1 MTRTALIDELVDNV
15 ILPYRTGDASTGQVR
30 KAISG
35 YLSSDFCAKALKSFH
50 GPSIGAS
57 ATASLYEGLRVTM
70 IEEAPN
76 GWASMLVRPG
86 AGSSISTLATGGGS
100 VSTPAAYNLVHILS
114 APGPLQVTR
123 YAVEGYPKAGDLP
136 GPMSLSIISKDLF
149 SEGDFFA
156 FEAGAQ
162 AVSVDGPINECEFLR
177 FMGPEEHK
185 LIFSFDTAT
194 TRFQSVSYA
203 NQSMT
208 SEHLFLS
215 LCTKMKSDGAFSHEN
230 EDLFRAFTKRASL
243 NPDFNIFARW
253 KALQVLAQM
262 STQDTGEVLER
273 MAMSGLPN
281 LAARAKSIIASRGE
295 RQGELR

>member
-1 MTRTALIDELVDNV
+1 MTSHALIDELVENV
-15 ILPYRTGDASTGQVR
+15 ILRYRAGNASTGQVH
-30 KAISG
+30 KALLR
-35 YLSSDFCAKALKSFH
+35 YLSSNLCAKALGSFH

-70 IEEAPN
+70 IEESVN

-86 AGSSISTLATGGGS
+86 SGSSISTLATGGGS

-114 APGPLQVTR
+114 APRPLQVTR

-136 GPMSLSIISKDLF
+136 GPMSLSIVSKEVF

-162 AVSVDGPINECEFLR
+162 AVSVDGPVDECEFLR
-177 FMGPEEHK
+177 FMGPEEYK
-185 LIFSFDTAT
+185 LIFSFDAAT

-203 NQSMT
+203 NQTMT

-215 LCTKMKSDGAFSHEN
+215 LCTKMKSSGVFSQEN
-230 EDLFRAFTKRASL
+230 EELYRAFAKRASL
-243 NPDFNIFARW
+243 DPDFNIFARW
-253 KALQVLAQM
+253 KALQALAQM
-262 STQDTGEVLER
+262 STQDTGEVLEC
-273 MAMSGLPN
+273 MSTSGLPN
-281 LAARAKSIIASRGE
+281 LAARAKSIIASRGK
-295 RQGELR
+295 RPGEPQ